1 MTGNHPG
8 LGLFAALTIGIALSA
23 ASCATK
29 PQSIADKNAA
39 FRDMNQATH
48 DGVDANYTHKYIEA
62 GGVRWHYVEAGDPA
76 GPAVLMLHG
85 LPESWYS
92 WSKVLPLLDPSFH
105 YIVPDMKGYGRST
118 SADMDYGW
126 HHVGDQTLALL
137 NALGIQKVYIVGHDW
152 GALISSVMVADHPD
166 RFLGYVR
173 MEADLA
179 YTPGQSLD
187 KLYALKPQWKAF
199 QDTPKAIAFLSDAQK
214 VIDLVYQ
221 PRMKSKLAE
230 TDRDYFVFEF
240 SRPGVAEAIANYFK
254 IENWDLETAVTKV
267 ANNHFP
273 FPVLQLQADG
283 DPSQPTASFADASKF
298 PGVRLEWIA
307 DANHFD
313 NLDQPKQVADA
324 INGFLGGA
332 AAWKTGSNEQ
342 ASPVADFRNYRYG
355 EVLMVTQNFLKL
367 KVKAFSTIGLND
379 CPAALWDRLDAKA
392 LAAETGAKLVKL
404 NGPRYWVLDR
414 IMGSG
419 ISTAGEKK
427 SFGGIEMQFRASL
440 DTWIWQGSIGDKFY
454 TPNAVHRDTVYLY
467 KAGLPVYELVSDKGE
482 VYRMQSYSQIADTKL
497 SMEDLAGLG
506 GRLKLPAGWTYR
518 VYVLDADSRLESNG
532 LAYVINDELFDTYQL
547 VTK

>member
-1 MTGNHPG
+1 MKKTRPG
-8 LGLFAALTIGIALSA
+8 KSLSA
-23 ASCATK
+23 TLIIGLAISMASCATS

-39 FRDMNQATH
+39 FRDKNQAAH
-48 DGVDANYTHKYIEA
+48 EAIDASYTHKYIEA

-92 WSKVLPLLDPSFH
+92 WSKILPLLDPSFH
-105 YIVPDMKGYGRST
+105 YIVPDMKGYGLSA
-118 SADMDYGW
+118 SADMDYNW

-137 NALGIQKVYIVGHDW
+137 DALGVRKSYIVGHDW
-152 GALISSVMVADHPD
+152 GALISSVMVVDHPD

-187 KLYALKPQWKAF
+187 KLYERKPQWKAF

-221 PRMKSKLAE
+221 PRMKTKLTKA
-230 TDRDYFVFEF
+230 DRDYFAFEF

-254 IENWDLETAVTKV
+254 YENWDLETAVTKV
-267 ANNHFP
+267 ADNHFP

-283 DPSQPTASFADASKF
+283 DPAQPRESFTDASKF
-298 PGVRLEWIA
+298 PGVKLEWITGA
-307 DANHFD
+307 SHFD

-324 INGFLGGA
+324 IDGFLA
-332 AAWKTGSNEQ
+332 AMSSGSAAQ
-342 ASPVADFRNYRYG
+342 AAPPAVTDFRNLRYG
-355 EVLMVTQNFLKL
+355 EVLTVTQDFLKL
-367 KVKAFSTIGLND
+367 KVKVFNTIGLND

-414 IMGSG
+414 ITGSG
-419 ISTAGEKK
+419 ISAAGEKK
-427 SFGGIEMQFRASL
+427 NFGGIEMQFRAGL
-440 DTWIWQGSIGDKFY
+440 DTWIWQGSIGDRFY
-454 TPNAVHRDTVYLY
+454 APNAVGRDTVYFY

-482 VYRMQSYSQIADTKL
+482 VYRMQSYSQIVDKKL

-506 GRLKLPAGWTYR
+506 SRLKLPAGWTYR
-518 VYVLDADSRLESNG
+518 VRVLDADSRLESNG
-532 LAYVINDELFDTYQL
+532 LAQVVNDELFDTYQL
-547 VTK
+547 VAK